1 MTKQD
6 QLIVEKMEQTY
17 EAFSPKLANLIEALE
32 AFKEHYEE
40 YTTLRN
46 FYSSDEWFRLANQ
59 PWDNIP
65 CGVLSED

>member
-17 EAFSPKLANLIEALE
+17 EAFSPKLANLIEALD

-40 YTTLRN
+40 YATLRN
-46 FYSSDEWFRLANQ
+46 FYSSDE
-59 PWDNIP
+59 
-65 CGVLSED
+65 